1 MLPWVLL
8 CAIAGCAAQEG
19 AMTRA
24 EFPRLPVLVSMHGMM
39 EASTGRLPANE
50 KEFKRFIVEKGTH
63 LLERAGVASVDE
75 LFISERDGQPFVV
88 IYGKY
93 PPGMASKIV
102 AYEQDGV
109 VGKRQVGYSA
119 GAVELIDEMYFRE
132 LVPASAVK

>member
-1 MLPWVLL
+1 LGVAL
-8 CAIAGCAAQEG
+8 CNCRLRRAGGRHDQSGIPSAACISFHARHDG
-19 AMTRA
+19 
-24 EFPRLPVLVSMHGMM
+24 
-39 EASTGRLPANE
+39 ASTGRLPANE